1 MATMGRA
8 ATLRGFRELVDEL
21 GGDGV
26 ALLRRFGIAPEAVDS
41 DDAVATS
48 ESMGWALEVAATELH
63 CPDFGLRLAE
73 RQDFSVLGPLA
84 VALLNAP
91 TVGTALACA
100 QRYLHIHH
108 AGISVELCADPE
120 QQPGV
125 ISLNY
130 RDMAEVSAFS
140 QGIDH
145 GAGFLHRFVRHG
157 LGGAYGLRTVY
168 LPHPPRA
175 PAARYAEFFG
185 ADVRFDMPTTLLR
198 FPAELLARPMLGSD
212 PMLHTLAMD
221 YLARNFSELDR
232 TMTARVRLAID
243 RAFLESTA
251 DIATVAAMLHTGP
264 RTLQRALSGEG
275 TTFTAVLDTARRDA
289 TYRLLLDTDLPLSRI
304 TVLVGLREQSALTRV
319 VRRWYGRTPQE
330 IRSQGRAGAVAAAHA
345 NRGAPDAPAENSHT
359 ALARL
364 IAPRV

>member
-26 ALLRRFGIAPEAVDS
+26 ALLRRFGISPDAVNS
-41 DDAVATS
+41 DDAVVSS
-48 ESMGWALEVAATELH
+48 ESMGWALEIAATELR
-63 CPDFGLRLAE
+63 CPDLGLRLAE
-73 RQDFSVLGPLA
+73 RQDFSVLGPLG

-91 TVGTALACA
+91 TVGAALACA
-100 QRYLHIHH
+100 QRYLYTHH

-120 QQPGV
+120 QQAGV
-125 ISLNY
+125 IALNY
-130 RDMAEVSAFS
+130 RDLAEVSDFS

-145 GAGFLHRFVRHG
+145 GAGFLHRFVCHG
-157 LGGAYGLRTVY
+157 VGGAYGLRTVH

-185 ADVRFDMPTTLLR
+185 AEVRFDMPTTLLR
-198 FPAELLARPMLGSD
+198 FPADLLARPMLGSD

-221 YLARNFSELDR
+221 YLARNYSELGR
-232 TMTARVRLAID
+232 TMTARVRLAVD

-251 DIATVAAMLHTGP
+251 DIATVSQMLHTGP
-264 RTLQRALSGEG
+264 RTLQRALSSEG
-275 TTFTAVLDTARRDA
+275 TTFTAVLDAARRDA
-289 TYRLLLDTDLPLSRI
+289 AYRLLCETDLPLSRV
-304 TVLVGLREQSALTRV
+304 TVLIGLREQSALTRV

-330 IRSQGRAGAVAAAHA
+330 IRAEGRARAMADKADAG
-345 NRGAPDAPAENSHT
+345 RSSGSSPDPVR
-359 ALARL
+359 ALRETRQ
-364 IAPRV
+364 PPK